1 MVMEPLFYKL
11 DQFTH
16 TMLVFSLFFLAIVLL
31 IAAARPIIKHLQRVE
46 ASGL

>member
-1 MVMEPLFYKL
+1 MVMEQLFYKL

-31 IAAARPIIKHLQRVE
+31 IAAARPIINRVGG
-46 ASGL
+46 A